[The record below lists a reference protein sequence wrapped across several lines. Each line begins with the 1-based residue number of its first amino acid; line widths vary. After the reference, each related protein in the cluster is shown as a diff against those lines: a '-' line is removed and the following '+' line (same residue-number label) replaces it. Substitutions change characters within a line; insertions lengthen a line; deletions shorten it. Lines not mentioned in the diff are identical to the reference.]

1 MTTDYVNDIAA
12 TGPEPKAKIHTNAVY
27 LSICIPA
34 YKNTSHLARLLD
46 SVTQQSF
53 RDFEVVITDDSPDD
67 SVEQLVLTYKNS
79 LPIHYS
85 RNKQQLG
92 TPENW
97 NESIRHASGKWIKMM
112 HNDDWFAHPDAL
124 DRFVQATREYPDCP
138 FFFAAFQN
146 VEEDTGKTEIVKCS
160 FLDRWFLGLS
170 TLHLFK
176 RVYVGNP
183 SCTLIRR
190 DVDEWYDKRFRFV
203 VDFEFYIRCF
213 KKGKRY
219 KYLSPVLL
227 NIGFHAGQVT
237 RYTFL
242 VPSVQ
247 LPENLLLINLMG
259 VRILRNPFVF
269 DYYWRLFRNMSIRD
283 IEQVREHWEG
293 EIPTVIAG
301 MIRLQSRIPARLLR
315 SGLLSKATMSL
326 RYCRFML
333 TGN

>member
-1 MTTDYVNDIAA
+1 M
-12 TGPEPKAKIHTNAVY
+12 GPEPGAKIHTKAVH

-34 YKNTSHLARLLD
+34 YKNTTHLKRLLE
-46 SVTQQSF
+46 SIQQQSF

-67 SVEQLVLTYKNS
+67 SVEKLVSDYKNI
-79 LPIHYS
+79 LPINYI
-85 RNKQQLG
+85 RNAQQLG

-112 HNDDWFAHPDAL
+112 HNDDWFTGPDAL
-124 DRFVQATREYPDCP
+124 QQFFQATENDPDCP

-146 VEEDTGKTEIVKCS
+146 VEEETGKIEIVKCN
-160 FLDRWFLGLS
+160 FLDRWFLRLS
-170 TLHLFK
+170 SLHLFK

-190 DVDEWYDKRFRFV
+190 DLGEWYDRRFKFV
-203 VDFEFYIRCF
+203 VDFEYYIRCF
-213 KKGKRY
+213 KKIRRY

-227 NIGFHAGQVT
+227 NIGFHSGQVT

-242 VPSVQ
+242 VPGVQ
-247 LPENLLLINLMG
+247 IPENMLLITMMG

-283 IEQVREHWEG
+283 IVQIREHWQG
-293 EIPTVIAG
+293 EIPPVISG
-301 MIRLQSRIPARLLR
+301 MIRFQSRIPARYLR
-315 SGLLSKATMSL
+315 SGLLSKAAMCF
-326 RYCRFML
+326 RYVRFL
-333 TGN
+333 ITGS